1 MKTPSIFFRRQQV
14 DEYNPHDWWGNLLEV
29 RGSLL
34 REIFGR
40 VLVMGVWATGVV
52 FIDHHYVPLAINS
65 TAHLAVGSFLGLML
79 AFRTNACYD
88 RFWEGRRMWG
98 AINNESRNLSRL
110 ASVLL
115 AAEPALLTRLV
126 HWLIAFPWA
135 TMHMLRGE
143 QELDAAATARL
154 PADEVAAVK
163 ASAHIPLA
171 VCRRITALLE
181 EARARGLVSDYLF
194 ATLDNNVQLLVDY
207 AGACERIH
215 RTPLPFAYVVHLQR
229 ALLVYCLTLPFAL
242 LPVMDWATLPATL
255 LISYILLG
263 IEEIGVQ
270 IEDPFG
276 HDPNDLPLE
285 RYCARIQGV
294 LEDVLAATL
303 PPALP
308 SGAAQPDVAPGSEAE
323 KP

>member
-1 MKTPSIFFRRQQV
+1 MKTPSIFFRRRHV

-40 VLVMGVWATGVV
+40 VLVSGVWALGVV
-52 FIDHHYVPLAINS
+52 FIDHHYTPLAINA

-98 AINNESRNLSRL
+98 AINNECRNLSRL
-110 ASVLL
+110 SATLL
-115 AAEPALLTRLV
+115 ADEPVLLTRIV
-126 HWLIAFPWA
+126 HWLVAFPWA
-135 TMHMLRGE
+135 TMHLLRSE
-143 QELDAAATARL
+143 QDIETAVTARL
-154 PADEVAAVK
+154 PPDEVAQVK

-171 VCRRITALLE
+171 VCRRITATLD
-181 EARARGLVSDYLF
+181 EARRRGVVSDYLF
-194 ATLDNNVQLLVDY
+194 ATLDNNVQRLVGY

-242 LPVMDWATLPATL
+242 LPVMGWATLPATL

-294 LEDVLAATL
+294 LEDVLTATL
-303 PPALP
+303 PSSTP
-308 SGAAQPDVAPGSEAE
+308 SGATQADVAPMDRAE